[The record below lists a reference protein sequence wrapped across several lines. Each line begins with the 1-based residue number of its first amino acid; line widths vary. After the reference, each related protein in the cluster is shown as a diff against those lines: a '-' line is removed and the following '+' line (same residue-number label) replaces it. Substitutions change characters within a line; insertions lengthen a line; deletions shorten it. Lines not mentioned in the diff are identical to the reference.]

1 MPCTGEEGALGAER
15 GGVLRRSEPGGGS
28 SGQRPTLAL
37 PPPPP
42 AHRPPLPCSLCPSLA
57 SVSNKTYLLT
67 HRSPRIRFP
76 KYSPWRLSDPDESV
90 DRRTAIALELLQAHD
105 AATAVGGRML
115 ASRSPPTAVGAVVIG
130 VAASSNREEA
140 ALSAISA
147 LQVRLITNS
156 L

>member
-1 MPCTGEEGALGAER
+1 MCDSFRL
-15 GGVLRRSEPGGGS
+15 LFFFFFFF
-28 SGQRPTLAL
+28 
-37 PPPPP
+37 
-42 AHRPPLPCSLCPSLA
+42 A

-67 HRSPRIRFP
+67 LRSPR
-76 KYSPWRLSDPDESV
+76 YGSPNIPRGGCRIPTKALIV
-90 DRRTAIALELLQAHD
+90 ALELLQAHD